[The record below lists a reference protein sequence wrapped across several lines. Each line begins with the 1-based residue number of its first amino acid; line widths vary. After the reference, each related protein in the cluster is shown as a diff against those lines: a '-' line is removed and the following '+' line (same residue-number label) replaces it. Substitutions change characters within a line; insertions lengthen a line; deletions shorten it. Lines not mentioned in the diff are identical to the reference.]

1 MAKRRSLDPMTL
13 YMRELSRYSLLTAQ
27 EEIDYSRAIAKGD
40 ESARQTMINSN
51 LRLVVKIARR
61 YINRGLP
68 LADLIE
74 EGNIGLMRAVEKFDD
89 VHGCRFSTYAT
100 WWIRQSVERAIMNQA
115 RTIRLPVHVG
125 KEYNSMLRT
134 SNELR
139 ASLGREP
146 TEDEIAVCMG
156 KPSARIQALL
166 GAAVPTESADSTLH
180 DDGDFTLYD
189 ITEDES
195 AELPGDHLD
204 GAIRDDMLMGWMEKL
219 TPKEQEVVRLRYGLD
234 QRSDPWTLEAIGRHM
249 GVTRERIRQIQVV
262 ALQKLRTLMDAE
274 KITLE
279 EII

>member
-13 YMRELSRYSLLTAQ
+13 YMRELSRYNLLTAQ

-40 ESARQTMINSN
+40 ESARQKMINSN

-68 LADLIE
+68 LADMIE

-89 VHGCRFSTYAT
+89 AHGCRFSTYAT

-146 TEDEIAVCMG
+146 TENEIAVRMG

-195 AELPGDHLD
+195 AQLPGDHLD
-204 GAIRDDMLMGWMEKL
+204 CTIRDDMLMGWMEKL
-219 TPKEQEVVRLRYGLD
+219 TPKEREVVRLRYGLD
-234 QRSDPWTLEAIGRHM
+234 KASDPWTLEAIGRHM